1 MKTLL
6 TLFVLL
12 FSSSVVAD
20 DISDFEIEGMS
31 LGDNILDYFSEKQLI
46 NFSRSYF
53 KGYNGIEVFSD
64 VEKNHQRY
72 FELENFDSIQVA
84 YNKDSADF
92 FKIVSIVGQLWFIDD
107 IEGCLR
113 KQKEIKSGIE
123 NTIKSIL
130 LRKQEVVKD
139 KHAGDKSGKSFV
151 TGTEYYL
158 SNDDELRLMCYDWD
172 NATNWWDHLRLGIDL
187 KEYLELLDTAYN

>member
-6 TLFVLL
+6 TLFVLF
-12 FSSSVVAD
+12 FSSLVVAE

-31 LGDNILDYFSEKQLI
+31 VGDNILDYFSKKQLI
-46 NFSRSYF
+46 NFSRSHF
-53 KGYNGIEVFSD
+53 KDYNGIEVFSD

-130 LRKQEVVKD
+130 LRKEEIVKG
-139 KHAGDKSGKSFV
+139 KHPGDKSGKSFV
-151 TGTEYYL
+151 TGTSYNLNNGDTLE
-158 SNDDELRLMCYDWD
+158 LMCYDWD
-172 NATNWWDHLRLGIDL
+172 NAMNWWDHLRLSINL
-187 KEYLELLDTAYN
+187 KEYLEFLDTAYN